1 LFYDTLT
8 WVQKN
13 FSHNAED
20 AMTHWFKR
28 TLLSLL
34 PHHALSRAVQWST
47 RCARFPLRKTLTRR
61 FIRHYHV
68 DMSEALQPDPD
79 AYPDFNQFF
88 TRALRPGAR
97 PIVVQP
103 GQIACPSDGA
113 ISQLGDIDE
122 ERIFQAKRRTYSLI
136 ELLGTAEAGAKPF
149 VGGRFATTYLSPGD
163 YHRVHMPLTGRL
175 LEMVYIPGR
184 LFSVSPDYTEAVPNL
199 FTRNE
204 RVVCI
209 FQTEAGPMA
218 VVLVGA
224 IFVGSIETVWAGEI
238 TPPRGRG
245 IKVIDYPIGDSAIEL
260 QTGEELGR
268 FNMGGSTIIVL
279 FGPDHVAWEPGFG
292 PGTRV
297 RFGQRL
303 GHVTPAIDEVRV

>member
-1 LFYDTLT
+1 
-8 WVQKN
+8 
-13 FSHNAED
+13 
-20 AMTHWFKR
+20 MTHWFKR
-28 TLLSLL
+28 TLLTLL
-34 PHHALSRAVQWST
+34 PHHALSRAVQWSA
-47 RCARFPLRKTLTRR
+47 RCPRFPLRRTLTRW
-61 FIRHYHV
+61 FIRHYRV
-68 DMSEALQPDPD
+68 DMAEAVETNPD
-79 AYPDFNQFF
+79 AYPDFNRFF
-88 TRALRPGAR
+88 TRPLRPEAR
-97 PIVVQP
+97 PIVAQP

-113 ISQLGDIDE
+113 LSQLGDIE
-122 ERIFQAKRRTYSLI
+122 GARIFQAKGHRYSLV
-136 ELLGTAEAGAKPF
+136 ELLGGSEARAQPFSGGA
-149 VGGRFATTYLSPGD
+149 FATTYLSPGD

-175 LEMVYIPGR
+175 QEMVYIPGR

-204 RVVCI
+204 RVACI

-238 TPPRGRG
+238 TPPRGKA
-245 IKVIDYPIGDSAIEL
+245 ITVTPYPASDSVIEL

-279 FGPDHVAWEPGFG
+279 FGPGCVTWEPGFG

-297 RFGQRL
+297 QFGQRL
-303 GHVTPAIDEVRV
+303 GHMTRATH

>member
-1 LFYDTLT
+1 
-8 WVQKN
+8 
-13 FSHNAED
+13 
-20 AMTHWFKR
+20 MTHWFKR

-34 PHHALSRAVQWST
+34 PHHALSRAVQWSA
-47 RCARFPLRKTLTRR
+47 RCPRFPLRRTLTRW

-68 DMSEALQPDPD
+68 DMSEALEPDPD
-79 AYPDFNQFF
+79 VYPDFNQFF
-88 TRALRPGAR
+88 TRALRPQAR

-113 ISQLGDIDE
+113 IIQLGEIQG
-122 ERIFQAKRRTYSLI
+122 ERVLQAKGHTYSLV
-136 ELLGTAEAGAKPF
+136 ELLGGEEARAQPF

-184 LFSVSPDYTEAVPNL
+184 LFSVSPDYTESVPNL
-199 FTRNE
+199 FARNE
-204 RVVCI
+204 RVACL

-238 TPPRGRG
+238 TPPRGKR
-245 IKVIDYPIGDSAIEL
+245 IKVKHYPAGDSAIEL

-279 FGPDHVAWEPGFG
+279 FGPGCVAWEPDFG
-292 PGTRV
+292 PGTQV

-303 GHVTPAIDEVRV
+303 GYVTHPGPGA